1 MTKELIWP
9 YIQASN
15 PLRQSLELIVPNFF
29 FFKSLDFNGVTLAC
43 NRHEVTGIKAF
54 YPSEET
60 NLISSTFSLQI

>member
-29 FFKSLDFNGVTLAC
+29 
-43 NRHEVTGIKAF
+43 
-54 YPSEET
+54 
-60 NLISSTFSLQI
+60 LIP